1 MNRIIAFV
9 FFITFCSC
17 EFIEKKKVYSNDI
30 LKEELQAFNWND
42 VDEYPT
48 FESCDISLDNANKKL
63 CFENTLHQILNEN
76 LTKYKIIVS
85 QEIHD
90 TIQLKITIDSKGVF
104 VINDIVSHEVTQEEI
119 PQLDSLLRKSL
130 DALPKIYPA
139 IKRSQQVKTQFSLPV
154 IITINE
160 HQSAKNKR

>member
-1 MNRIIAFV
+1 MFWK
-9 FFITFCSC
+9 S
-17 EFIEKKKVYSNDI
+17 
-30 LKEELQAFNWND
+30 
-42 VDEYPT
+42 
-48 FESCDISLDNANKKL
+48 
-63 CFENTLHQILNEN
+63 LHQILNEN

-85 QEIHD
+85 EEIHD